1 MDPVGLV
8 LGNLYL
14 FIELVNL
21 VLILTMVFAERGS
34 NPQAV
39 LLWILVLAVIPLLGF
54 VLYLLFGQT
63 FYARH
68 TFRRKD
74 EDDALAA
81 ASAPLEQAGLERAA
95 AAGAPPAE
103 LALARTLQASGALL
117 YDDDNDVRYLADGDD
132 FFRSLFD
139 LVKEAKEY
147 VFLEY
152 YIVNDDGQGR
162 ALLDLLTAKAR
173 EGVEVRLLT
182 DAVGSKRSPSRGI
195 GALRQ
200 AGGHYAT
207 FHRLATV
214 LLSPKKNN
222 RNHRKIAIADGRRAL
237 VSGYNISDKYV
248 GKSKLGHWRDAAV
261 ALDGGS
267 VNALLV
273 VFLTDWRYAAKEDLL
288 SEGYF
293 RDVPGPGT
301 TPVQITVGGP
311 DRPDDNSIH
320 AQYLGIIAASMR
332 QVYLTT
338 PYFVP
343 SEALVC
349 ALRLKAQSGADV
361 RVIIPDKPDQPLVF
375 WANRYYAS
383 RLLDAGVKVYEYH
396 HGFIHAKTMV
406 GDGRYCAVGSANLDM
421 RSLNLNFECNAM
433 VYSEKMGADMVAAFA
448 QDLAESTEY
457 TAGQYAA
464 RTLWQRFE
472 TFLARLAAGLL

>member
-1 MDPVGLV
+1 MDFVGLV
-8 LGNLYL
+8 LGNFYL
-14 FIELVNL
+14 VIEFVNL
-21 VLILTMVFAERGS
+21 TLILTIAFAERRS
-34 NPQAV
+34 NPQTV
-39 LLWILVLAVIPLLGF
+39 LLWILALAVIPLLGF

-68 TFRRKD
+68 TFRRKG
-74 EDDALAA
+74 EDDALVAVVT
-81 ASAPLEQAGLERAA
+81 PLERAGLERAA
-95 AAGAPPAE
+95 TAGAPPAE

-117 YDDDNDVRYLADGDD
+117 YDDDNEVRYVADGDE
-132 FFRSLFD
+132 FFRRLAD
-139 LVKEAKEY
+139 LVKNAREY

-162 ALLDLLTAKAR
+162 ALLDLLTARAA
-173 EGVEVRLLT
+173 EGIEVRLLV
-182 DAVGSKRSPSRGI
+182 DAVGSRQGPNRGI
-195 GALRQ
+195 KALRQ

-207 FHRLATV
+207 FHRLTTV

-222 RNHRKIAIADGRRAL
+222 RNHRKIAIADGCRAL

-261 ALDGGS
+261 AIDGGS
-267 VNALLV
+267 VNALLL

-288 SEGYF
+288 EHGYF
-293 RDVPGPGT
+293 HRVPGPGT

-320 AQYLGIIAASMR
+320 AQYLGIIAASTQ

-361 RVIIPDKPDQPLVF
+361 RVIIPDKPDQPLVY

-383 RLLDAGVKVYEYH
+383 RLLDAGVQIYEYH
-396 HGFIHAKTMV
+396 NGFIHAKTMV

-433 VYSEKMGADMVAAFA
+433 VYSEKMGADMVAAFEK
-448 QDLAESTEY
+448 DLTESTEY
-457 TAGQYAA
+457 TAEQYAA
-464 RTLWQRFE
+464 RTLWQRFK
-472 TFLARLAAGLL
+472 TFFARLAAGLL